1 MTWVDIACLGIAAA
15 FAAICGWTLF
25 KFAKANELHQSVQ
38 VRAWQMKREMDAEVR
53 SRVTKAVDEMKAR
66 LVASGGKVEP
76 PPAEDVGIAEAPP
89 APRVYGPNEPGPV
102 VQTGTI
108 DDKHEMMREA
118 RRKMSDV
125 HAAKRDELP
134 GMMRDTA
141 AVIEEG

>member
-1 MTWVDIACLGIAAA
+1 MSWVDIGCLVIVAIFAGIN
-15 FAAICGWTLF
+15 GWTNWR
-25 KFAKANELHQSVQ
+25 FAKANEIHQSVQ
-38 VRAWQMKREMDAEVR
+38 VRAWQMKREMDVEVR

-66 LVASGGKVEP
+66 LVAGGGKIEAA
-76 PPAEDVGIAEAPP
+76 PAEDVGIAEAPP
-89 APRVYGPNEPGPV
+89 RVYGPNDVGPV

-108 DDKHEMMREA
+108 DEKHEAMREA

-125 HAAKRDELP
+125 NAAKRDELP